1 MCLDDLIEIYEKWGE
16 ANNIKPLLSAD
27 ELLMEN
33 TCTKEQ
39 NIFLID
45 FIKAWEMAEDIEKFI
60 YNSTWGIEVRSK
72 DPYLTH
78 DYKKS

>member
-33 TCTKEQ
+33 TCNREQ

-45 FIKAWEMAEDIEKFI
+45 FIKAWEMAEDIQQFI
-60 YNSTWGIEVRSK
+60 YNSKIEIEVNK
-72 DPYLTH
+72 
-78 DYKKS
+78 

>member
-1 MCLDDLIEIYEKWGE
+1 MCLDDLIEIYEKWGK

-33 TCTKEQ
+33 TCTREQ

-45 FIKAWEMAEDIEKFI
+45 FIKAWEIAEDIEKFI
-60 YNSTWGIEVRSK
+60 YNSTWGIDVWSK
-72 DPYLTH
+72 DP
-78 DYKKS
+78 